1 MTTAMNDPD
10 VINFM
15 TLFCELCRWMK
26 DDPSKLRIMVAN
38 DDTLAKLCNDLQ
50 FAGLVV
56 RLDKRHSRKRF
67 PGSVSNE
74 FVTAWLEYE
83 ECWEPLVLDAVS
95 DYIFGGIE
103 LADAYGTNAR
113 EEFAR
118 RWELADEEARNTIAG
133 FEMAME
139 RATDSLKVGNF
150 PEDYAE
156 AIEDSV
162 VEFRLLPERVGKDLR
177 GILRRRRLV
186 PMVLIPAHLTE
197 HHEKIWE
204 PQPNNRISLLLH
216 LQQTQEAFILGVPL
230 TTVSHMC
237 ALTELVLSSH
247 YGFFSG
253 NLQDKIDRLPPN
265 KTEKDA
271 SHKLRMLANDVLHF
285 GTRPEETRD
294 ESEETEFER
303 RRRLHRR
310 ARLDAF
316 AMYAASLFES
326 EPRGIKDAIIHT
338 ERELISYLYALR
350 DLIENAPNTA

>member
-118 RWELADEEARNTIAG
+118 RWEL
-133 FEMAME
+133 
-139 RATDSLKVGNF
+139 
-150 PEDYAE
+150 
-156 AIEDSV
+156 
-162 VEFRLLPERVGKDLR
+162 
-177 GILRRRRLV
+177 
-186 PMVLIPAHLTE
+186 
-197 HHEKIWE
+197 
-204 PQPNNRISLLLH
+204 SLLLH